1 MEKAWTEEQLK
12 AIEHFGHDILVSAGA
27 GSGKTA
33 VLSQRV
39 YYLVGKR
46 KIDIDRLLVL
56 TFTNKAAGEM
66 KSRIRKAIIEDREG
80 LLNGEEKRRQ
90 VGKLDSSFIMTFDA
104 YALFLVKKYHCL
116 LDIDRD
122 ISIIDDNVLTDQ
134 REKVL
139 DKVFLEHYRKAD
151 PSFLEL
157 IRTFCVKDDRAIREA
172 VFRIDSRLDAIFDRE
187 AYLKDYSK
195 RFYGEEALN
204 ACVKR
209 FEAYL
214 RQEIRQM
221 RKMINEFSESIENVA
236 DYFIGVDPLFQA
248 TDYKEMRSALFSCEM
263 SNKKL
268 PKGSGASELK
278 KQIGMKLAS
287 LKTLTAVNE
296 EDLKKET
303 ASTEKY
309 DLALLELCEEL
320 HGAMAFF
327 KRRNGQYTF
336 NDIFHMAI
344 DLIGKHE
351 EIRREISEGFD
362 EILIDEYQDTND
374 LQEGFIGRIARNN
387 VYMVGDV
394 KQSIYRFRNANPS
407 IFMKKYLDYEE
418 GKSGELITLPHNFRS
433 RKEVIDDI
441 NVVFDRLMDIS
452 IGGADYRRSHHMVSG
467 RNDDKHGE
475 QNQRL
480 EILNYEYNRNDYP
493 FTELSKYEAEA
504 FILAKDIRDRHGSFV
519 IRDGNNVRPA
529 EYRDFCIIVDRT
541 TNFDL
546 YKKVLTFC
554 NIPSVIEKDEKMS
567 DSDLI
572 YALKSAFILLEK
584 MAAERQDG
592 AFVASYVSLARSFL
606 VEMKDEEIYDVV
618 KGRSYIDSELCQ
630 KLMPLAEKFDAMS
643 IAQALDG
650 LIDAFDVYEKL
661 IRIGDV
667 RENLIK
673 IDYLYQLA
681 HSLNQSG
688 HGCSSFNE
696 YLDSLF
702 KSDSDD
708 RDITYAVDQGSENA
722 VKIINIHKAK
732 GLQYKICYF
741 PGLDV
746 AFNTNDL
753 KDRFIFSKDE
763 GIITSVYVEGRGLKD
778 SIRKKLYI
786 DAYLKA
792 DIGEKL
798 RLLYVGLTRSEEKM
812 IMIAPLSNRTEDG
825 EVIDDALRVAHR
837 SYCDMLNAIYSDLE
851 EKGFIRNLDLNS
863 YDFRKDY
870 RILKSRNVVSMI
882 DANAK
887 KAESKTND
895 PIVPKPLVLSSFSK
909 NAGLIDEKMIE
920 RMELGTKL
928 HYYLETLDFK
938 NPDLSGIEEKHVSLI
953 RNFLSSDIM
962 KNAKEGKAYKEY
974 EFIYEQDGER
984 KHGFIDLLMEYDD
997 HFDIIDYKTKNIDD
1011 QHYDEQLNGYRNYIK
1026 MISDKD
1032 VFCYLYSIVD
1042 STYRE
1047 VKEQ

>member
-1 MEKAWTEEQLK
+1 MEKVWTEEQLK

-33 VLSQRV
+33 VLSNRV

-56 TFTNKAAGEM
+56 TFTNKAAAEM
-66 KSRIRKAIIEDREG
+66 KTRIRKAIIEDKEG
-80 LLNGEEKRRQ
+80 LLSSEEKRRQ
-90 VGKLDSSFIMTFDA
+90 VNKLDSSFIMTFDA
-104 YALFLVKKYHCL
+104 YALFLVKKYHYL
-116 LDIDRD
+116 LNTDKD
-122 ISIIDDNVLTDQ
+122 ISIIDDNILIDQ
-134 REKVL
+134 REKAL
-139 DKVFLEHYRKAD
+139 DELFLERYRKAD

-172 VFRIDSRLDAIFDRE
+172 VFRIDSRLDAVFDRE
-187 AYLKDYSK
+187 AYIQEYSE
-195 RFYGEEALN
+195 RFYSEEALN

-209 FEAYL
+209 FESYL
-214 RQEIRQM
+214 LQEIRQL
-221 RKMINEFSESIENVA
+221 RNMINELSESVENVS
-236 DYFIGVDPLFQA
+236 DYFINIDSLFRA
-248 TDYKEMRSALFSCEM
+248 RDYEDIRDALRSCEI
-263 SNKKL
+263 SGKKL
-268 PKGSGASELK
+268 PKGSGVSELK
-278 KQIGMKLAS
+278 KQTGVKLNS
-287 LKTLTAVNE
+287 LKTLTALSE
-296 EDLKKET
+296 EELKRET

-309 DLALLELCEEL
+309 DLVLLELCEQL
-320 HGAMAFF
+320 HKALAFF

-344 DLIGKHE
+344 ELIREHE
-351 EIRREISEGFD
+351 EIRREISKGFD

-374 LQEGFIGRIARNN
+374 LQEGFISRIARDN

-418 GKSGELITLPHNFRS
+418 GESGELITLPHNFRS

-441 NVVFDRLMDIS
+441 NVVFDRLMDVP
-452 IGGADYRRSHHMVSG
+452 IGGAAYRKSHHMASG
-467 RNDDKHGE
+467 RCDEQHGE
-475 QNQRL
+475 QNQKL
-480 EILNYEYNRNDYP
+480 EILNYEYDKKAYP
-493 FTELSKYEAEA
+493 FTELSKHEAEA
-504 FILAKDIRDRHGSFV
+504 FILAKDILDRKGSFM
-519 IRDGNNVRPA
+519 IRDGNDIRPA
-529 EYRDFCIIVDRT
+529 EFRDFCIIVDRT

-546 YKKVLTFC
+546 YKQVLTFF

-572 YALKSAFILLEK
+572 YALKSAFVLLEK
-584 MAAERQDG
+584 MAEDKQDEN
-592 AFVASYVSLARSFL
+592 FVASYVSLARSFL
-606 VEMKDEEIYDVV
+606 AEMKDDEIYDVV
-618 KGRSYIDSELCQ
+618 KGRSFMDSELCR
-630 KLMPLAEKFDAMS
+630 KLMPLAEKLDTLS

-650 LIDAFDVYEKL
+650 IIDTFDVYARL

-667 RENLIK
+667 KENLIK

-681 HSLNQSG
+681 HSLNRSG
-688 HGCSSFNE
+688 HDCFSFNE

-702 KSDSDD
+702 KSDDD
-708 RDITYAVDQGSENA
+708 ERDISYAIDQGSENA

-746 AFNTNDL
+746 AFNTSDL

-778 SIRKKLYI
+778 SIRKKLYM
-786 DAYLKA
+786 DSYLKA
-792 DIGEKL
+792 DIGEKM

-812 IMIAPLSNRTEDG
+812 IMIAPLKNETKDG
-825 EVIDDALRVAHR
+825 EMIDDALRVTYR
-837 SYCDMLNAIYSDLE
+837 SYCDMLSSIYGDLE
-851 EKGFIRNLDLNS
+851 EKGFIRKLDLGD

-870 RILKSRNVVSMI
+870 RILESRNVTSLI
-882 DANAK
+882 DTDAK
-887 KAESKTND
+887 KAEAKHD
-895 PIVPKPLVLSSFSK
+895 EPIDPKPVVSGSFSK
-909 NAGLIDEKMIE
+909 KAGLIDGRMIE

-938 NPDLSGIEEKHVSLI
+938 DPDLSDIEEKYLPLI
-953 RNFLSSDIM
+953 LNFLNSDIM
-962 KNAKEGKAYKEY
+962 KDAKSGKAYKEY
-974 EFIYEQDGER
+974 EFIYEENGER

-1011 QHYDEQLNGYRNYIK
+1011 EHYDEQLNGYRNYIK
-1026 MISDKD
+1026 MISDKK
-1032 VFCYLYSIVD
+1032 VCCYLYSIVD

-1047 VKEQ
+1047 VKE